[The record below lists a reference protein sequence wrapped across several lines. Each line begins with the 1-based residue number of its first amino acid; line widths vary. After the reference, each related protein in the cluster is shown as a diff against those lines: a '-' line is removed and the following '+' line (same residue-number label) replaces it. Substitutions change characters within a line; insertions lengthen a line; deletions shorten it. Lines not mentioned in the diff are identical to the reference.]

1 MGKLSKIAL
10 ILIKLSKT
18 GTARTAKPG
27 VGNMKN
33 KLIYESMMTSK
44 PKQCNLVPTILF
56 PEFTLFVSAP
66 RSTTSQRIMTISTCL
81 SDLLR
86 KNWLNNCDNT
96 DRSDSGVTLS
106 DDECLWV
113 TLGVITVS
121 HQSWETVTFFL
132 AAGLNVV
139 IWQILSPAVQMKF
152 WWKLH
157 AWEISLMLA
166 WNPLISIGT
175 LPLLSLRFLSHH
187 PSLMSLTFSALQ
199 NCHVVFFHWY
209 QLALFQIDIT
219 HACMSASKVTASR
232 PHPSLQRT
240 NRPTLWTAFWPQ
252 SLAFRLASKLQG
264 EKQNPQKTDTQSF
277 TGLSLIAV

>member
-10 ILIKLSKT
+10 ILIKLFNT

-56 PEFTLFVSAP
+56 PEFTLFLSVP

-86 KNWLNNCDNT
+86 ENWLKNCDNT

-121 HQSWETVTFFL
+121 HQSWETVTTFF
-132 AAGLNVV
+132 
-139 IWQILSPAVQMKF
+139 WQLDWMLSFGKYWVQLSRWNFDENFMHEK
-152 WWKLH
+152 
-157 AWEISLMLA
+157 LA
-166 WNPLISIGT
+166 WCLLEIHWYQLEHCRCCPWGFFHIILHWCHWHFWCRSALQKCHWCRFLPLISIGIV
-175 LPLLSLRFLSHH
+175 P
-187 PSLMSLTFSALQ
+187 
-199 NCHVVFFHWY
+199 NWY
-209 QLALFQIDIT
+209 
-219 HACMSASKVTASR
+219 HARVHEC
-232 PHPSLQRT
+232 
-240 NRPTLWTAFWPQ
+240 F
-252 SLAFRLASKLQG
+252 
-264 EKQNPQKTDTQSF
+264 
-277 TGLSLIAV
+277 

>member
-10 ILIKLSKT
+10 ILIKLFNT

-56 PEFTLFVSAP
+56 PEFTLFVSVP

-139 IWQILSPAVQMKF
+139 IWQILSPAVHMKF

-187 PSLMSLTFSALQ
+187 PSLMSLTFLMSLGVAKVPLMS
-199 NCHVVFFHWY
+199 FSS
-209 QLALFQIDIT
+209 IDINW
-219 HACMSASKVTASR
+219 HC
-232 PHPSLQRT
+232 
-240 NRPTLWTAFWPQ
+240 
-252 SLAFRLASKLQG
+252 SKLISRTRAWVLLKSQLQDLIHLCK
-264 EKQNPQKTDTQSF
+264 EPTDLPF
-277 TGLSLIAV
+277 EPHFDPNHLLFD